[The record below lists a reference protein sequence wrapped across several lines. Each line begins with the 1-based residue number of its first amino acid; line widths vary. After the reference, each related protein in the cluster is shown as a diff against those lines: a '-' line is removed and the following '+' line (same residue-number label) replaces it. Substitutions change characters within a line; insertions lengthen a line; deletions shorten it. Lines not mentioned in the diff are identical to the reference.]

1 MIGKEAVMSEE
12 QAAKIFVVDD
22 TETNIDILLETLGEI
37 YDVSV
42 ALDGVTALEDIP
54 GRHPDLIL
62 LDVMMPEL
70 DGYEVCRRLKQDPET
85 RDIPVIFVT
94 AKQETEDETYGLELG
109 AVDYITKPFSPAVVL
124 ARVRTHLQL
133 LQMRRELAQAN
144 EVLEEK
150 VRRRTEQLHQKNLEL
165 EQTRLEIIR
174 RLGRAAEYKDN
185 ETGLHVIRMS
195 QYSHLLALA
204 AGMGEK
210 WAETLLN
217 AAPMH
222 DIGKI
227 GIPDIILLKP
237 GRLSDEEWQIM
248 RTHPEIGAGI
258 IGEQSSELLE
268 MARSVALTH
277 HEKWDGSG
285 YPNGLRGTDIPLEA
299 RIVAIADVF
308 DALTT
313 KRPYKP
319 AWSIE
324 QATNLLRECAGSHFD
339 PQLVPL
345 FIDILP
351 QVLAVRESWKEQEYE
366 ESIAD
371 MR

>member
-1 MIGKEAVMSEE
+1 
-12 QAAKIFVVDD
+12 
-22 TETNIDILLETLGEI
+22 
-37 YDVSV
+37 
-42 ALDGVTALEDIP
+42 
-54 GRHPDLIL
+54 
-62 LDVMMPEL
+62 
-70 DGYEVCRRLKQDPET
+70 
-85 RDIPVIFVT
+85 
-94 AKQETEDETYGLELG
+94 
-109 AVDYITKPFSPAVVL
+109 
-124 ARVRTHLQL
+124 
-133 LQMRRELAQAN
+133 
-144 EVLEEK
+144 
-150 VRRRTEQLHQKNLEL
+150 
-165 EQTRLEIIR
+165 
-174 RLGRAAEYKDN
+174 
-185 ETGLHVIRMS
+185 MS
-195 QYSHLLALA
+195 QYSRLLAVA
-204 AGMGEK
+204 AGTGEK

-285 YPNGLRGTDIPLEA
+285 YPHGLRGEDIPLEA

-324 QATNLLRECAGSHFD
+324 QATEMLRGCAGSHFD
-339 PQLVPL
+339 PRLVPL

-366 ESIAD
+366 ESVAD